1 MPRISWHSQFW
12 TPDQIW
18 SHLIKECPGE
28 LASPSLHLPPAPG
41 YYTAL
46 YTRLNF
52 SINEIGLSDIGDIYI
67 FRFVCFC
74 LVFACLKCFD
84 KSPKAEFKEKMQ
96 VFSEQNAEEKHEE
109 WWRNDGVFSS
119 RKIQFFLLAQKV
131 WKSWSRARF
140 CGISSCCFTYFIFL
154 SKGGGGSEGTLY
166 NLVQRLRV
174 MTILKR
180 FFWCRCSPGISG
192 KNKAGGNVFNFSNSS
207 LVKVMYKEQ
216 G

>member
-12 TPDQIW
+12 APDQIW

-41 YYTAL
+41 YCTAL
-46 YTRLNF
+46 YTCLNF
-52 SINEIGLSDIGDIYI
+52 SIYEIGLSDIGDIYI

-96 VFSEQNAEEKHEE
+96 VFSEQNAGEKHEK

-119 RKIQFFLLAQKV
+119 RKIQFFYLPKKYEQVDPELGFVAFLAVALL
-131 WKSWSRARF
+131 
-140 CGISSCCFTYFIFL
+140 ILYFYRREE
-154 SKGGGGSEGTLY
+154 GGGGGQWGDPL
-166 NLVQRLRV
+166 
-174 MTILKR
+174 
-180 FFWCRCSPGISG
+180 
-192 KNKAGGNVFNFSNSS
+192 
-207 LVKVMYKEQ
+207 
-216 G
+216 

>member
-12 TPDQIW
+12 APDQIW

-96 VFSEQNAEEKHEE
+96 VFSEQNAGEKHEE

-119 RKIQFFLLAQKV
+119 RKIQFILLAQQV

-154 SKGGGGSEGTLY
+154 LKGGGGTVPQEGHNFEFSENDFFDLISYFGPKRHMFFDKTA
-166 NLVQRLRV
+166 LRR
-174 MTILKR
+174 KNPR
-180 FFWCRCSPGISG
+180 FYS
-192 KNKAGGNVFNFSNSS
+192 NF
-207 LVKVMYKEQ
+207 
-216 G
+216 

>member
-12 TPDQIW
+12 APDQIW

-28 LASPSLHLPPAPG
+28 LASPSLHLPPAPA

-46 YTRLNF
+46 YTCLNF

-96 VFSEQNAEEKHEE
+96 VFSEQNAGEKHEK

-119 RKIQFFLLAQKV
+119 RKIQFILLAQKV

-140 CGISSCCFTYFIFL
+140 CGISSCCFTYFIF
-154 SKGGGGSEGTLY
+154 GEGRQ
-166 NLVQRLRV
+166 LVYLA
-174 MTILKR
+174 
-180 FFWCRCSPGISG
+180 C
-192 KNKAGGNVFNFSNSS
+192 
-207 LVKVMYKEQ
+207 
-216 G
+216 